1 MPSEVMLVSARYSGE
16 DFVQRLDEAIFG
28 RELEERSDAG
38 SAALADALESLKGE
52 LLRLDY
58 RSAKMLCMQIDR
70 LVVPRLGARDVR
82 KLADVL
88 GYVDP
93 RLTDAC
99 PAIREMEARRLRARK
114 IGEILAP
121 ERLDRLTLAFRAV
134 AARMDKGGS

>member
-1 MPSEVMLVSARYSGE
+1 MDARFAGD

-38 SAALADALESLKGE
+38 SAAFADTLESLKGE

-70 LVVPRLGARDVR
+70 LVVPRLGGRDVR
-82 KLADVL
+82 KLAEVMN
-88 GYVDP
+88 YVDP

-99 PAIREMEARRLRARK
+99 PAIREREARRMRARK

-134 AARMDKGGS
+134 AASMDKGSS